1 MTRDLIIR
9 LALDETGHAM
19 FEGRWA
25 MVVPLSEG
33 ESREV
38 GTTIIAVHEAWA
50 FGSLG
55 VQDRARHLATLE
67 EVLDSRGSAEPEIRK
82 TLDMW
87 KEPVTGLHSLMD
99 RARQLLGR
107 AYFIGGTE
115 QKGPMQ

>member
-1 MTRDLIIR
+1 MTRDLIIK
-9 LALDETGHAM
+9 LALDETGQAM

-33 ESREV
+33 ECGEL
-38 GTTIIAVHEAWA
+38 GKTIIAAHEA
-50 FGSLG
+50 FGKL
-55 VQDRARHLATLE
+55 ARHLATLE